1 MKHYTK
7 NCSVCGSPFT
17 TKKKTTF
24 TCSKNCAS
32 SLPRPAH
39 HDPERIEARFWD
51 HVEKLENGCWVWKAT
66 QHRKEYGQFY
76 VHNKPVAAHR
86 FSYELHY
93 GQVPEGFY
101 VCHNCPDG
109 DNPACVNYNHLFAG
123 TPADNTHDMQNK
135 GRNAFGEKIGN
146 SKLQPSQVLE
156 IRSLYASGQYG
167 VVQLAEMFGV
177 DFTNIS
183 AITNRKTWKHL

>member
-93 GQVPEGFY
+93 GQVPEGFMFAIIALMGITPLVLIITIY
-101 VCHNCPDG
+101 LLVHPPTIPTICKIKVGMLSAKRLAIP
-109 DNPACVNYNHLFAG
+109 NYNPHKF
-123 TPADNTHDMQNK
+123 
-135 GRNAFGEKIGN
+135 
-146 SKLQPSQVLE
+146 
-156 IRSLYASGQYG
+156 
-167 VVQLAEMFGV
+167 
-177 DFTNIS
+177 
-183 AITNRKTWKHL
+183 